1 MTFVAPIPPLA
12 DRIRADEQ
20 AMRIMRTLADMAEK
34 IGKPPVAWEVEQR
47 IGSHRTSFAP
57 SLYSLLNADLIDRRE
72 PSGRL
77 SLTRAGWEFLGEQPP
92 FWMED
97 AA

>member
-1 MTFVAPIPPLA
+1 MTFFAPIPPLA

-20 AMRIMRTLADMAEK
+20 AMRIMAELRDAANNLRRPPK
-34 IGKPPVAWEVEQR
+34 SWDLQQKMGKGNRSFPASVA
-47 IGSHRTSFAP
+47 
-57 SLYSLLNADLIDRRE
+57 SLLNAGLIDRRE